1 MLEVLEGGL
10 ATTVQD
16 GGRKGLYE
24 LGIPPSGAMDDF
36 SLRAANLLVGNPEEA
51 AALEVVYLGPKLR
64 FTDERVVAVTGA
76 AVGLKVD
83 GQVRPTWEALEVGEG
98 QELSFSFPSAGA
110 RAYLG
115 VSGTID
121 VPEALGSRSTYAR
134 IALGGYEGRTLAEG
148 DRLPLGETPMAA
160 SRCVGRR
167 VDEALRPGLEAE
179 AEIRI
184 SVGLFAHR
192 LTDESLEAFLS
203 AQWQVTADADRVGYR
218 YTGAELEFVER
229 DSPFGVGPAPW
240 NVSSVNYPLGV
251 IQVPGGVEP
260 IVLMNDGVTGG
271 NYATVGAVISADR
284 DRVAQTKTHEKTR
297 FRQVSLE
304 EALEARA
311 ERGRRLDRLREGLAA
326 AG

>member
-1 MLEVLEGGL
+1 MLEVLDGGL
-10 ATTVQD
+10 ATSVQD

-51 AALEVVYLGPKLR
+51 AALELVYLGPKLR
-64 FTDERVVAVTGA
+64 FTDARVVAVAGA
-76 AVGLKVD
+76 AVGVKVD
-83 GQVRPTWEALEVGEG
+83 GEERPVWEAFEVGEG
-98 QELSFSFPSAGA
+98 QELSFGFPGRGA
-110 RAYLG
+110 RAYLAVAG
-115 VSGTID
+115 AID

-134 IALGGYEGRTLAEG
+134 IELGGFEGRQLAGG
-148 DRLPLGETPMAA
+148 DRLPLGYAQEAA
-160 SRCVGRR
+160 SRCAGRT
-167 VDEALRPGLEAE
+167 VEEALRPDLLAKAE
-179 AEIRI
+179 VRI

-192 LTDESLEAFLS
+192 LTEDSLEDFL
-203 AQWQVTADADRVGYR
+203 ATEWQVTTDADRVGYR

-229 DSPFGVGPAPW
+229 ESPFGVGPAPW

-311 ERGRRLDRLREGLAA
+311 ERGRRLERLRSALPAPA
-326 AG
+326 